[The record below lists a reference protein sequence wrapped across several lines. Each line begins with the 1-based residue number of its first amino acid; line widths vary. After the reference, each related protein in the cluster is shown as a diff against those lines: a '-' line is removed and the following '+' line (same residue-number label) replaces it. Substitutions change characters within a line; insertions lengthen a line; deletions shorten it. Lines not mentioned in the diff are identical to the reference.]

1 MLLIKKLGVGA
12 VVVGMLTIP
21 GAAIADSPAIGA
33 TALVGPANQSALA
46 QPVGLGPIA
55 TLLGACNT
63 HVRWITPLG
72 AEGGHY
78 VAGCPQ
84 QLSWVPARGTE
95 GGHYDYG
102 TNRCVRLV
110 QPRGTEGGHYVGTC
124 SPQPRWVPAHGTQ
137 AGHYES
143 VGASATQSS
152 TKPIATAAST
162 SDTTSWDLDWE
173 SAGIGAASIIGALA
187 IALAALGGLR
197 GRRIAGPRT
206 P

>member
-1 MLLIKKLGVGA
+1 MMIKKIGVAA

-21 GAAIADSPAIGA
+21 ATAIADSAAVGA

-55 TLLGACNT
+55 TPLGACGT
-63 HVRWITPLG
+63 RVRWIAPLG

-78 VAGCPQ
+78 VAACPQ
-84 QLSWVPARGTE
+84 RLSSLPARGTE

-102 TNRCVRLV
+102 ADRCVQWV
-110 QPRGTEGGHYVGTC
+110 QPRGTEGGRYVGTC
-124 SPQPRWVPAHGTQ
+124 SPQPRWVPAHGTR

-143 VGASATQSS
+143 VGASPTRSS
-152 TKPIATAAST
+152 TKPIATAASR
-162 SDTTSWDLDWE
+162 SEGTSWDFDWE

-187 IALAALGGLR
+187 IALSALGGLR
-197 GRRIAGPRT
+197 SRRIAGPHT
-206 P
+206 S